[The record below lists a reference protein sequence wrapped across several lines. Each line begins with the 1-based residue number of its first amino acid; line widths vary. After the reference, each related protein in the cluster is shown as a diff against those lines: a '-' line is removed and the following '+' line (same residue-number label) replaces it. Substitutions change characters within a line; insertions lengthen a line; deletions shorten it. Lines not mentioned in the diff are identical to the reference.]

1 MEKVDNLILRCMKK
15 CGMVLPTLP
24 IPAHTRAMTAL
35 FVASSLWVRQIP
47 ENDDTRDLRDQLVNL
62 EKTGAF
68 KLE

>member
-1 MEKVDNLILRCMKK
+1 
-15 CGMVLPTLP
+15 MVLPTLP